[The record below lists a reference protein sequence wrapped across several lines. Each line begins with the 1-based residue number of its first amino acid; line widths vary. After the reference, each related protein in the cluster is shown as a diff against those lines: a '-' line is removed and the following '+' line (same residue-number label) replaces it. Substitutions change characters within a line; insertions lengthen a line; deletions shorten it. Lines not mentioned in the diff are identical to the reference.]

1 LRRNSPSSESQK
13 LREQVNSFAADP
25 SPMKIAFV
33 FPGQGAQY
41 AGMGREIAEKFPT
54 ARAVFDEADAAL
66 DFPISRLCF
75 EGPEEGLKLT
85 ENTQP
90 AILATSVAVFRVLQ
104 GKGLR
109 PDFVAGHSLGEYS
122 ALVAAG
128 SLKLG
133 ESAALVRGRG
143 RYMQEAVPVGE
154 GAMAALL
161 GLDLPAVQS
170 VCERAAQGQV
180 VSPANLNSPG
190 QIVVAGNRQAV
201 ERAVIMAK
209 EAGARRAILLEV
221 SAPFHC
227 ALLRPAEE
235 RLSLDLDR
243 CSISD
248 LRYPL
253 VTNVDAKVIRT
264 ASEVRSA
271 LKRQVSRPVRWQE
284 IVQRL
289 LDEGVGTF
297 VEVGPGRVLLGLIR
311 SIDKSA
317 TMLNVEDEKSVE
329 NAVSALL

>member
-1 LRRNSPSSESQK
+1 
-13 LREQVNSFAADP
+13 
-25 SPMKIAFV
+25 MKIAFV

-41 AGMGREIAEKFPT
+41 AGMGREIAENFST
-54 ARAVFDEADAAL
+54 ARDVFDEADAAL

-75 EGPEEGLKLT
+75 EGPETDLKLT

-90 AILATSVAVFRVLQ
+90 AILATSYALFRVLEQ
-104 GKGLR
+104 RGVR

-128 SLKLG
+128 ALKLG
-133 ESAALVRGRG
+133 DAAALVRRRG
-143 RYMQEAVPVGE
+143 RYMQEAVPVGV

-190 QIVVAGNRQAV
+190 QIAIAGNREAV
-201 ERAVIMAK
+201 ERALTIAK
-209 EAGARRAILLEV
+209 EAGAKRAILLEV

-227 ALLRPAEE
+227 ALMMPAEV
-235 RLSLDLDR
+235 RLSEDLDR
-243 CSISD
+243 CSFSD
-248 LRYPL
+248 LRYSL

-264 ASEVRSA
+264 GSEARSA

-289 LDEGVGTF
+289 LDEGVRTF

-317 TMLNVEDEKSVE
+317 TMLNAEDEKSVE